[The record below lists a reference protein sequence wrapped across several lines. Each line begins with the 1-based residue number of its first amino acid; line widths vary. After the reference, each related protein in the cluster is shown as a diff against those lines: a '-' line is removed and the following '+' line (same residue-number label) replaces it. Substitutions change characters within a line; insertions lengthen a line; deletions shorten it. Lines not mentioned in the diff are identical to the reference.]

1 MKRPKHFLIILL
13 FLSFLQGFTQSVEY
27 PFANEIHAFKTSDSI
42 NPPPQN
48 AILFVGSSS
57 FTKWTDVQNYFP
69 KYTILNRGFG
79 GSCLTDLIRYADDV
93 IIPYHPKQVVIYCGE
108 NDFAASDTITSDM
121 VNSRFVQLFDLIRN
135 KMPGVKITY
144 VSIKPSPSRWQLKD
158 KFIASNKFIR
168 QFLKKQPNAGYVDV
182 WNKMLDKKGQPL
194 PGIFLDDQLHMKPA
208 GYAIWQKAIKPQLI
222 K

>member
-42 NPPPQN
+42 NPPPQD
-48 AILFVGSSS
+48 AILFYGSSS
-57 FTKWTDVQNYFP
+57 FTMWADVRNYFP
-69 KYTILNRGFG
+69 EFTIINRGFG
-79 GSCLTDLIRYADDV
+79 GSCLTDLIRYENDIV
-93 IIPYHPKQVVIYCGE
+93 FSYHPKQVVIYCGE